1 MKKFY
6 KSSLITAGILFA
18 TGSIILIICTFAGGS
33 SFYHN
38 IRSGN
43 IPGIVSQLSAASL
56 DTDDSAF
63 HINDRIIHCNFNRN
77 YPVYSG
83 SRTDKEAADAGKVQK
98 INIDL
103 GGGEFMIEKSSD
115 QTCFEVV
122 AEGKDKYQYY
132 TEEGTLYIIGFDGSN
147 INFGDRH
154 NKLTLRIPANLKFA
168 DVYVSL
174 GAGNI
179 KWDYLTTDSITIDAG
194 AGSITMTDVSAASA
208 NVDLGAGSIEFYDST
223 LQDASFEVGLGTLDY
238 SGVIRGD
245 LSADCGMGNLN
256 FDLTDSEKK
265 HNYSLDVS
273 MGSISIG
280 DREYKGMAYEQT
292 INNETSSNY
301 DLSCSMGDI
310 TITFED

>member
-43 IPGIVSQLSAASL
+43 IPGIVSQLSAANL

-63 HINDRIIHCNFNRN
+63 HINDRIVHCNFNKN

-115 QTCFEVV
+115 QNCFEVV

-245 LSADCGMGNLN
+245 LLMSAWAASPSVIVNTRVWLMNRQ
-256 FDLTDSEKK
+256 LTMKPPVIMIFHAPWEISRSLLKIK
-265 HNYSLDVS
+265 RGQWLLFPANYLH
-273 MGSISIG
+273 
-280 DREYKGMAYEQT
+280 
-292 INNETSSNY
+292 
-301 DLSCSMGDI
+301 
-310 TITFED
+310 F

>member
-6 KSSLITAGILFA
+6 KTALITAGILFA
-18 TGSIILIICTFAGGS
+18 IGAIILIICTFAGGP
-33 SFYHN
+33 SFYHD
-38 IRSGN
+38 IKSGN
-43 IPGIVSQLSAASL
+43 ISGIVSQFSPTGLYNE
-56 DTDDSAF
+56 DSTL
-63 HINDRIIHCNFNRN
+63 HINNRTIHCNFNKD

-83 SRTDKEAADAGKVQK
+83 SRTDKEAADASKVQK

-115 QTCFEVV
+115 QNCFEVA

-132 TEEGTLYIIGFDGSN
+132 TEEGTFYIIGFDGSN

-154 NKLTLRIPANLKFA
+154 NKLTLRIPSNLKFA

-174 GAGNI
+174 GAGNLE
-179 KWDYLTTDSITIDAG
+179 WNYLTTDSITIDAG
-194 AGSITMTDVSAASA
+194 SGSITMTDVSATSA
-208 NVDLGAGSIEFYDST
+208 NVDLDAGSIEFYDST
-223 LQDASFEVGLGTLDY
+223 LQDASFEVGIGALDY
-238 SGVIRGD
+238 SGMISGD
-245 LSADCGMGNLN
+245 LSADCGMGSLDFN
-256 FDLTDSEKK
+256 LTDSEKK

-273 MGSISIG
+273 MGCISIG
-280 DREYKGMAYEQT
+280 DCEYSGMAYEQT
-292 INNETSSNY
+292 INNNTSSNY

>member
-1 MKKFY
+1 
-6 KSSLITAGILFA
+6 
-18 TGSIILIICTFAGGS
+18 
-33 SFYHN
+33 
-38 IRSGN
+38 
-43 IPGIVSQLSAASL
+43 
-56 DTDDSAF
+56 
-63 HINDRIIHCNFNRN
+63 
-77 YPVYSG
+77 
-83 SRTDKEAADAGKVQK
+83 
-98 INIDL
+98 
-103 GGGEFMIEKSSD
+103 
-115 QTCFEVV
+115 
-122 AEGKDKYQYY
+122 
-132 TEEGTLYIIGFDGSN
+132 
-147 INFGDRH
+147 
-154 NKLTLRIPANLKFA
+154 
-168 DVYVSL
+168 
-174 GAGNI
+174 
-179 KWDYLTTDSITIDAG
+179 
-194 AGSITMTDVSAASA
+194 MTDVSAASA

-256 FDLTDSEKK
+256 FDLTDSENK